1 MIPTQQSDSVRLI
14 TPTMLVLFLVLATV
28 PLWIARAGLYPYLG
42 IEILIWSLY
51 ALAFNLVLGTAGL
64 PSFGHGAY
72 FGIGAYAFGLC
83 QFNVVANLWICLA
96 AAFVIAGLAGALVA
110 LFISHRRGIYYA
122 FMTIAFGQIFW
133 TLAIKS
139 HKVTGGEDGLLKI
152 ARLPADL
159 GFASFDLAG
168 NVAFYYFVLIV
179 FGVAVIA
186 LWRLVHSPY
195 GRVIAA
201 IKQSETRA
209 AHLGYN
215 VWLYKA
221 SIFTLS
227 AAVSGFAGGLFA
239 MAQLAAFPDVMSLHQ
254 SGYVVMMTLV
264 GGGLVSFWGPVVGV
278 FLFLI
283 ARDVIGAH
291 DQRLDAVFRLA
302 VHRRRAVPARGR
314 CRRHYGS
321 LAKPFAAFD
330 AAAGRLRAASLVRRR
345 TMALIDVAGIH
356 VRFGDRVV
364 LESIDLA
371 VPEGEF
377 HGLMGPNG
385 AGKTT
390 FFNVLT
396 GRVKPS
402 RGSIR
407 LDGEDV
413 TGLSS
418 HRIAAKGVA
427 RSFQIMTLFDEFT
440 ARENV
445 MVGLPGFRARG
456 FDMRHAA
463 AGDHGFAT
471 KASEVLATVGLSDKG
486 DVRAKDLS
494 YGDRRALEIA
504 VALGQNPRVLCL
516 DEPTSGLGSDG
527 VQRLAAL
534 VGRLKG
540 KLTIVAIEHDME
552 FLFSLA
558 DRISVIHWG
567 QVVARGTPHE
577 LQQNEWVKRSNLGR
591 FA

>member
-179 FGVAVIA
+179 FAFAVIA

-264 GGGLVSFWGPVVGV
+264 GGGLVSFWGPVIGV
-278 FLFLI
+278 FVFLT
-283 ARDVIGAH
+283 ARDVIGALTNAWMLYFGLLFIAIVLKFMDGFRKFEGIQILTTGGPGYASTTLNLH
-291 DQRLDAVFRLA
+291 IYTTGLTYDQV
-302 VHRRRAVPARGR
+302 G
-314 CRRHYGS
+314 Y
-321 LAKPFAAFD
+321 AATF
-330 AAAGRLRAASLVRRR
+330 GVV
-345 TMALIDVAGIH
+345 MVALI
-356 VRFGDRVV
+356 
-364 LESIDLA
+364 A
-371 VPEGEF
+371 V
-377 HGLMGPNG
+377 
-385 AGKTT
+385 
-390 FFNVLT
+390 
-396 GRVKPS
+396 S
-402 RGSIR
+402 
-407 LDGEDV
+407 
-413 TGLSS
+413 
-418 HRIAAKGVA
+418 
-427 RSFQIMTLFDEFT
+427 
-440 ARENV
+440 
-445 MVGLPGFRARG
+445 VGLLY
-456 FDMRHAA
+456 
-463 AGDHGFAT
+463 
-471 KASEVLATVGLSDKG
+471 LAIG
-486 DVRAKDLS
+486 R
-494 YGDRRALEIA
+494 DR
-504 VALGQNPRVLCL
+504 
-516 DEPTSGLGSDG
+516 
-527 VQRLAAL
+527 
-534 VGRLKG
+534 
-540 KLTIVAIEHDME
+540 
-552 FLFSLA
+552 
-558 DRISVIHWG
+558 
-567 QVVARGTPHE
+567 
-577 LQQNEWVKRSNLGR
+577 
-591 FA
+591 